1 MPELPEVETTCRGI
15 APFSEGQI
23 IKNII
28 IRQPKLRWPVDP
40 KLNELLSAQKIIK
53 VSRRAKYLLLE
64 TKIGSLMIHLG
75 MSGSLR
81 IIDEQQVPK
90 EPIKKHDH
98 VDICLSNGKTIRFND
113 PRRFGSI
120 LFNQQSSE
128 HPLLIKLGPEPLTNK
143 FNGHYLHAKAVGRKA
158 PIKSFIMN
166 NHIVV
171 GVGNIYAQESLFITG
186 IHPNRAANKISLA
199 RMTMLVNTIKIVLNK
214 AIEAGGSS
222 LKDFTG
228 ADGKPGYFQQT
239 LTVYGRQGELCV
251 QCETN
256 LKHCTI
262 GQRATVYC
270 PLCQR

>member
-15 APFSEGQI
+15 APFAIGQTI
-23 IKNII
+23 ENII
-28 IRQPKLRWPVDP
+28 IRQAKLRWPVDR
-40 KLNELLSAQKIIK
+40 KLINKLAGLKITN

-64 TKIGSLMIHLG
+64 TRIGSLMIHLG

-81 IIDEQQVPK
+81 IIDQQPV
-90 EPIKKHDH
+90 KKHDH

-120 LFNQQSSE
+120 ILNQHGEQHTLLVKLGVE
-128 HPLLIKLGPEPLTNK
+128 PLLDEFDAT
-143 FNGHYLHAKAVGRKA
+143 YLHNKAVGRKIA
-158 PIKSFIMN
+158 IKSFIMN

-171 GVGNIYAQESLFITG
+171 GVGNIYAQESLFLCG
-186 IHPNRAANKISLA
+186 IHPKRAASKISLA
-199 RMTMLVNTIKIVLNK
+199 RMEKLVLTIKQVLAR

-239 LTVYGRQGELCV
+239 LNVYGRQAEFCL
-251 QCETN
+251 QCKTK
-256 LKHCTI
+256 LKQITI
-262 GQRATVYC
+262 GQRTTVYC
-270 PLCQR
+270 PQCQR